1 MGTRRQVSEMSE
13 TYADSTTPRLE
24 VRILRDGVVVQREL
38 CETAEDADAVVE
50 AWADTEGVVVEVEDL
65 TRNGGAA
72 GVLDPRPW
80 EVDAEDLV
88 YEGSGYDDD
97 DR

>member
-1 MGTRRQVSEMSE
+1 MQ
-13 TYADSTTPRLE
+13 ADSTTPRLE

-38 CETAEDADAVVE
+38 CETAEEADAVVE
-50 AWADTEGVVVEVEDL
+50 AWSDTEGVVVEVEDL
-65 TRNGGAA
+65 TRSGRAA

-88 YEGSGYDDD
+88 YDGSAYDDE
-97 DR
+97 R

>member
-1 MGTRRQVSEMSE
+1 MSE

-38 CETAEDADAVVE
+38 CETDEDAAAIVDS
-50 AWADTEGVVVEVEDL
+50 WADTEGVVVEVEDL
-65 TRNGGAA
+65 TRSGRAA

-88 YEGSGYDDD
+88 YEGSAYDDD
-97 DR
+97 ER